1 MSGQL
6 STEADTLMSDR
17 ASVKNAIS
25 KSSSQCVTTRLQA
38 KKRMEDTQPEDQD
51 VEKSNSTAK
60 PPDLSASEHHPSVA
74 KAPAETGHTCN
85 RNGKYNITNSNESGG
100 TLRIENAIRKAQE
113 KVRKERKEKDAM

>member
-1 MSGQL
+1 MSGQP
-6 STEADTLMSDR
+6 STEADTLMSDC

-25 KSSSQCVTTRLQA
+25 ESSSQCVTTRLQA

-51 VEKSNSTAK
+51 VEKSTIAK
-60 PPDLSASEHHPSVA
+60 PPDLSASKHHPSVV

-113 KVRKERKEKDAM
+113 KMRKEGKEKDAM